1 MKTVTFKA
9 QEEMTYKVALTIC
22 LSILKKIKVSPYSIQ
37 NTNLI

>member
-22 LSILKKIKVSPYSIQ
+22 LSEEDKGESL
-37 NTNLI
+37 